1 MKRLWAPWRLE
12 YIKSAKE
19 KGCVLCKAGNGK
31 PGDGLLLYRGR
42 HSLVVLNKYP
52 YNNGHLMVA
61 PLRHVADI
69 ESLTAEESADIF
81 RLISHSTRILTE
93 SMAPGGYNIGMNI
106 GKAAGA
112 GIDDHLHVHVV
123 PRWPGDDNFM
133 PVLADTKVMPEHLAD
148 TRSRLLPYYEPID

>member
-12 YIKSAKE
+12 YIKSPKE
-19 KGCVLCKAGNGK
+19 KGCVLCKAGSSR
-31 PGDGLLLYRGR
+31 PGDGLLLYRGS

-69 ESLTAEESADIF
+69 ESLTGEESADIF
-81 RLISHSTRILTE
+81 RLMAHSTRILSE
-93 SMAPGGYNIGMNI
+93 SMAPGGFNIGMNL

-123 PRWPGDDNFM
+123 PRWRGDDNFM
-133 PVLADTKVMPEHLAD
+133 PVLADTKVMPEHLSD
-148 TRSRLLPYYEPID
+148 TLSRLLPRYESVD